1 MPRTENDIAIV
12 GFAQSPMLRR
22 SEHTEA
28 EMMLPTVQGAIKM
41 AGLTKDDIGF
51 TVSGSCD
58 YLSGRG
64 FSFVAN
70 VDAYG
75 AWPPINESHVEMDG
89 AWAMYEAFVHLLL
102 GHIDTAVA
110 AGVGKTSNSD
120 PTTLYTIEMDPY
132 YLTPLGADPWS
143 LAALQYRALLDSGK
157 ATERDVAELVS
168 RNLANAKDN
177 INAQVSG
184 DVSVDEILAQPYVRN
199 PLRKADLPPVTDG
212 CAAVVLARGKKAY
225 DLCERPVW
233 ITGIDHRV
241 EPHLP
246 TLRGDLTVS
255 ESTRLAAEGAG
266 AGNGPIDLAELYAPF
281 SFQELILRESLGLS
295 DDTVVNASGGV
306 QGANPVMVTGLL
318 RVIAAAQA
326 IMEGRA
332 NRALA
337 HATSGPC
344 LQQNLVCILEG
355 DE

>member
-1 MPRTENDIAIV
+1 MCI
-12 GFAQSPMLRR
+12 
-22 SEHTEA
+22 
-28 EMMLPTVQGAIKM
+28 
-41 AGLTKDDIGF
+41 
-51 TVSGSCD
+51 
-58 YLSGRG
+58 
-64 FSFVAN
+64 
-70 VDAYG
+70 
-75 AWPPINESHVEMDG
+75 
-89 AWAMYEAFVHLLL
+89 
-102 GHIDTAVA
+102 
-110 AGVGKTSNSD
+110 
-120 PTTLYTIEMDPY
+120 
-132 YLTPLGADPWS
+132 
-143 LAALQYRALLDSGK
+143 
-157 ATERDVAELVS
+157 RDS
-168 RNLANAKDN
+168 RNLANAKGN

-233 ITGIDHRV
+233 ITGFDHRV

-246 TLRGDLTVS
+246 TLRSDLTVS

-266 AGNGPIDLAELYAPF
+266 AGNGPIDLAEIYAPF

-295 DDTVVNASGGV
+295 DDTVVNASGGA

-326 IMEGRA
+326 IMDGRA

>member
-1 MPRTENDIAIV
+1 MPRSENDIAIV

-22 SEHTEA
+22 SENTEA

-41 AGLTKDDIGF
+41 AGLEKEDIGF

-102 GHIDTAVA
+102 GHIDTALA

-157 ATERDVAELVS
+157 ATERDVAEVVS
-168 RNLANAKDN
+168 RNLANAKGN

-184 DVSVDEILAQPYVRN
+184 DVSVDDILAQPYVRN

-225 DLCERPVW
+225 DLCERPAW
-233 ITGIDHRV
+233 ITGFDHRV

-246 TLRGDLTVS
+246 TLRRDLTVS

-266 AGNGPIDLAELYAPF
+266 AGNGPIDLAEIYAPF
-281 SFQELILRESLGLS
+281 SFQELIIRESLGLS
-295 DDTVVNASGGV
+295 DDTVVNASGGA

-326 IMEGRA
+326 IMDGRA